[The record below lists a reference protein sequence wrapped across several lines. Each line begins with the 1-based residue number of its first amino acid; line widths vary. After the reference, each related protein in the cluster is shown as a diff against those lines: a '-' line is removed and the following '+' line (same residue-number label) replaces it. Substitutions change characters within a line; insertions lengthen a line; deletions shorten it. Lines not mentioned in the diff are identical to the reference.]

1 MSKINYDIKYGETKG
16 YKQPIIK
23 KGKDFIHFPEII
35 IRDMNEKNNINKY
48 FCKIKKFIEI
58 ESEYINTKIK
68 ILLYNIDNFI
78 IFFLFIKFIF
88 IEF

>member
-23 KGKDFIHFPEII
+23 KGKDF
-35 IRDMNEKNNINKY
+35 INKY